1 MKQDL
6 ESGTGA
12 EKFIKNESDFPMD
25 PNVPPFVP
33 SNLPESP
40 EILRP
45 EPFFSS
51 SQYVS
56 PDISAT
62 MREIV
67 NLQAKQ
73 AELSSMIINQQKT
86 THLPVKEPPIFSGD
100 PFEYPAFI
108 TAFDS
113 IISANVPSD
122 RDRLF
127 FLNKYTKDKANEVV
141 KGFLAMSSDS
151 AYKEARKLLD
161 HRFGNPVHVAEA
173 YKSSLRKWP
182 QISDGNSSGLQEFS
196 DFLVRCEEA
205 MKTMN
210 SMGDLDSTQTLLKI
224 SAKLPCYSGVK
235 WCRQAHELQ
244 TKTKKII
251 TFSDF
256 EKFVKEEAELAK
268 DPIFSPDALKKE
280 RNKTLTVNQPRFGR
294 KIRPKS
300 KDVDGASGTSLGLQL
315 GVTVQSFLATGGLP
329 MESKIA
335 SEKSY
340 QPCPLCEGQH
350 SLVKCS
356 SFLKK
361 SVDQRSD
368 VIREKGLCYGCF
380 KRGHMSAGCRD
391 RFTCEECGRRHHT
404 LLHGVKPKSSNP
416 QPDTKAK
423 SSVHQPKKKEPQ
435 YEARSESKPAPE
447 SSNSNAISAAHSS
460 VPGNA
465 SLITNCRIVLAN
477 LFHKANPEKQ
487 TKVYALLDD
496 ASDTTFVTTQVQE
509 KLGIEGV
516 QTSFNLS
523 TMLGREVLEVERIDG
538 LMVQRID
545 GRVQV
550 ELPKAYA
557 RESIPSRKDQIPT
570 PEVADQWPHLQ
581 RIRDKIPPYEKDAE
595 IGLLIGCNC
604 PKAIKPK
611 EVIHGSS
618 EDPYAVRTLLGWSI
632 VGPVATSD
640 SSLEDH
646 ALNSTCHRTLARER
660 VPGDRESR
668 LSFVLK
674 GKTKELI
681 NPTAINQMFELD
693 FSDHNSGRHGLS
705 KEDRRFLEIVE
716 QGIHQCEGGHY
727 ELPFAIENRAHRTA

>member
-1 MKQDL
+1 M
-6 ESGTGA
+6 
-12 EKFIKNESDFPMD
+12 
-25 PNVPPFVP
+25 
-33 SNLPESP
+33 
-40 EILRP
+40 
-45 EPFFSS
+45 
-51 SQYVS
+51 
-56 PDISAT
+56 
-62 MREIV
+62 
-67 NLQAKQ
+67 
-73 AELSSMIINQQKT
+73 
-86 THLPVKEPPIFSGD
+86 
-100 PFEYPAFI
+100 
-108 TAFDS
+108 
-113 IISANVPSD
+113 
-122 RDRLF
+122 
-127 FLNKYTKDKANEVV
+127 
-141 KGFLAMSSDS
+141 
-151 AYKEARKLLD
+151 
-161 HRFGNPVHVAEA
+161 HVAEA

-205 MKTMN
+205 MKTMK
-210 SMGDLDSTQTLLKI
+210 SMGDLDSTQTLLQI
-224 SAKLPCYSGVK
+224 SAKLPSYSGVK
-235 WCRQAHELQ
+235 WCRQAHEAQ

-256 EKFVKEEAELAK
+256 VKFVKEEAELAN

-280 RNKTLTVNQPRFGR
+280 RNKTVTVNQPRFGR

-300 KDVDGASGTSLGLQL
+300 KGVDGASGKS
-315 GVTVQSFLATGGLP
+315 LATGGLP
-329 MESKIA
+329 IESKIA

-423 SSVHQPKKKEPQ
+423 SSVLQPKKKEPQ
-435 YEARSESKPAPE
+435 KEASSESKPAPE

-465 SLITNCRIVLAN
+465 SLITNCRIVLVD

-487 TKVYALLDD
+487 IKVYALLDD

-516 QTSFNLS
+516 QTSLNLS

-538 LMVQRID
+538 LIVQRLD

-557 RESIPSRKDQIPT
+557 RESVPSRRDQIPT

-581 RIRDKIPPYEKDAE
+581 KIRDKIPPYEKDAE

-611 EVIHGSS
+611 EVIHG
-618 EDPYAVRTLLGWSI
+618 
-632 VGPVATSD
+632 
-640 SSLEDH
+640 
-646 ALNSTCHRTLARER
+646 
-660 VPGDRESR
+660 
-668 LSFVLK
+668 
-674 GKTKELI
+674 
-681 NPTAINQMFELD
+681 
-693 FSDHNSGRHGLS
+693 
-705 KEDRRFLEIVE
+705 
-716 QGIHQCEGGHY
+716 
-727 ELPFAIENRAHRTA
+727 

>member
-1 MKQDL
+1 MRQDL
-6 ESGTGA
+6 KPGTGA
-12 EKFIKNESDFPMD
+12 ERLIKNERDFPMD

-73 AELSSMIINQQKT
+73 AELSSMMINQQKT
-86 THLPVKEPPIFSGD
+86 THLPVKQPPIFSGD

-113 IISANVPSD
+113 IVSANVPSD

-127 FLNKYTKDKANEVV
+127 FLDKYTKDKANEVV

-182 QISDGNSSGLQEFS
+182 KIGDGNSSGLQEFS

-210 SMGDLDSTQTLLKI
+210 SMGDLDSTQTLLQI
-224 SAKLPCYSGVK
+224 SAKLPSYSGVK
-235 WCRQAHELQ
+235 WCRQAHEAQ

-256 EKFVKEEAELAK
+256 VKFVKEEAELAN

-280 RNKTLTVNQPRFGR
+280 RNKTVTVNQPRFGR

-300 KDVDGASGTSLGLQL
+300 KGVDGANGTS
-315 GVTVQSFLATGGLP
+315 LATGGLP
-329 MESKIA
+329 IESKIE

-404 LLHGVKPKSSNP
+404 LLHGVKLKSSNP

-423 SSVHQPKKKEPQ
+423 LSVLQPKKKEPQ
-435 YEARSESKPAPE
+435 REARSESKPAPE

-465 SLITNCRIVLAN
+465 SLITNCRIVLVD

-487 TKVYALLDD
+487 IKVYALLDD

-516 QTSFNLS
+516 QTSLNLS

-538 LMVQRID
+538 LMVQGLD

-557 RESIPSRKDQIPT
+557 RESIPSRRDQIPT
-570 PEVADQWPHLQ
+570 PEVADNWPHLQ
-581 RIRDKIPPYEKDAE
+581 KIRDKIPPYEKDAE

-646 ALNSTCHRTLARER
+646 ALNSTCHRTLARGR

-681 NPTAINQMFELD
+681 NPYAINQFELD
-693 FSDHNSGRHGLS
+693 FSDHKKQR
-705 KEDRRFLEIVE
+705 KAWFV
-716 QGIHQCEGGHY
+716 
-727 ELPFAIENRAHRTA
+727 

>member
-1 MKQDL
+1 MSVFSVAYLRYHTPTPTRDNAPKQTHPASKSVTSVTSSISKTEAPRTRKMTEKGKAYQLGIKQANREALEKISTRPPSEKSRHSRKSSFRSSRSFSSNQISLALVDAAAKAAKLRAKMELFDKEREIRRMQLENEIAIANAEEDAIKRIIDEDKQSIKEENKSMKRDL
-6 ESGTGA
+6 ETGTGA
-12 EKFIKNESDFPMD
+12 ERFIKNERDFPMD
-25 PNVPPFVP
+25 AMVLSFIP

-40 EILRP
+40 DILRP

-100 PFEYPAFI
+100 PFQYPAFI

-113 IISANVPSD
+113 IIFAYVPLD
-122 RDRLF
+122 RDCLF

-151 AYKEARKLLD
+151 TYKEARKLLD

-210 SMGDLDSTQTLLKI
+210 SMGDLDSTQTLLQI
-224 SAKLPCYSGVK
+224 SAKLPSYSGVK
-235 WCRQAHELQ
+235 WCRHAHEAQ
-244 TKTKKII
+244 TKTKTI

-256 EKFVKEEAELAK
+256 VRFVKEEAELAN
-268 DPIFSPDALKKE
+268 DRIFSPDALKKE
-280 RNKTLTVNQPRFGR
+280 RNKTAIANQPRFGR

-300 KDVDGASGTSLGLQL
+300 KGIDGASGTSL
-315 GVTVQSFLATGGLP
+315 ATRGLP
-329 MESKIA
+329 IESKIA

-340 QPCPLCEGQH
+340 QPCPLCEDQY
-350 SLVKCS
+350 SVVKCS

-368 VIREKGLCYGCF
+368 VIHEKGLCYSCF
-380 KRGHMSAGCRD
+380 KRGHMSAGCLG
-391 RFTCEECGRRHHT
+391 RFTCEECGRCHHT

-416 QPDTKAK
+416 QPHTKEK
-423 SSVHQPKKKEPQ
+423 SSGLQPQKKEPQ
-435 YEARSESKPAPE
+435 KEASSESKPAPE
-447 SSNSNAISAAHSS
+447 SSNSNAISTAHSS

-465 SLITNCRIVLAN
+465 SLITNCRIVLVD

-487 TKVYALLDD
+487 IKMYALLDD
-496 ASDTTFVTTQVQE
+496 ASDMTFVTTRGFLVLLTR
-509 KLGIEGV
+509 KIV
-516 QTSFNLS
+516 PNL
-523 TMLGREVLEVERIDG
+523 TCCN
-538 LMVQRID
+538 
-545 GRVQV
+545 
-550 ELPKAYA
+550 
-557 RESIPSRKDQIPT
+557 T
-570 PEVADQWPHLQ
+570 P
-581 RIRDKIPPYEKDAE
+581 
-595 IGLLIGCNC
+595 
-604 PKAIKPK
+604 
-611 EVIHGSS
+611 
-618 EDPYAVRTLLGWSI
+618 
-632 VGPVATSD
+632 
-640 SSLEDH
+640 LEDSFLVCLFVWFVASH
-646 ALNSTCHRTLARER
+646 TNSALR
-660 VPGDRESR
+660 
-668 LSFVLK
+668 
-674 GKTKELI
+674 
-681 NPTAINQMFELD
+681 
-693 FSDHNSGRHGLS
+693 
-705 KEDRRFLEIVE
+705 
-716 QGIHQCEGGHY
+716 
-727 ELPFAIENRAHRTA
+727 

>member
-1 MKQDL
+1 MSVFSIAYLRNHTPTPIGDNAPKQTHPASNSVTSVTSSISKTEAPRSRKMTEKGKAYQLGIKQANREALEKISTRPPSEKSRHSRKSSFRSSRSFSSNQISLALVDAAAKAAKLRAKMELFDKEREIRRMQLENEIAIANAEEDAIKRIIDEDKQSIKEENKSMKRDL
-6 ESGTGA
+6 ETGTGA
-12 EKFIKNESDFPMD
+12 ERFIKNERDFPMD
-25 PNVPPFVP
+25 AMVLSFIP

-40 EILRP
+40 DILRP

-100 PFEYPAFI
+100 PFQYPAFI

-113 IISANVPSD
+113 IIFAYVPLD
-122 RDRLF
+122 RDCLF

-210 SMGDLDSTQTLLKI
+210 SMGDLDSTQTLLQI
-224 SAKLPCYSGVK
+224 SAKLPSYSGVK
-235 WCRQAHELQ
+235 WCRHAHEAQ
-244 TKTKKII
+244 TKTKTI

-256 EKFVKEEAELAK
+256 VRFVKEEAELANNR
-268 DPIFSPDALKKE
+268 IFSPDALKKE
-280 RNKTLTVNQPRFGR
+280 RNKTAIANQPRFGR

-300 KDVDGASGTSLGLQL
+300 KGIDGASGTSL
-315 GVTVQSFLATGGLP
+315 ATRGLP
-329 MESKIA
+329 IESKIA

-340 QPCPLCEGQH
+340 QPCPLCEDQY
-350 SLVKCS
+350 SVVKCS

-368 VIREKGLCYGCF
+368 VIHEKGLCYSCF
-380 KRGHMSAGCRD
+380 KRGHMSAGCLG
-391 RFTCEECGRRHHT
+391 RFTCEECGRCHHT

-416 QPDTKAK
+416 QPHTKEK
-423 SSVHQPKKKEPQ
+423 SSGLQPQKKEPQ
-435 YEARSESKPAPE
+435 KEASSESKPAPE
-447 SSNSNAISAAHSS
+447 SSNSNAISTAHSS

-465 SLITNCRIVLAN
+465 SLITNCRIVLVD
-477 LFHKANPEKQ
+477 LFHKANPGKQ
-487 TKVYALLDD
+487 IKMYALLDD
-496 ASDTTFVTTQVQE
+496 ASDMTFVTTRGFLVLLTR
-509 KLGIEGV
+509 KIV
-516 QTSFNLS
+516 PNL
-523 TMLGREVLEVERIDG
+523 TCCN
-538 LMVQRID
+538 
-545 GRVQV
+545 
-550 ELPKAYA
+550 
-557 RESIPSRKDQIPT
+557 T
-570 PEVADQWPHLQ
+570 P
-581 RIRDKIPPYEKDAE
+581 
-595 IGLLIGCNC
+595 
-604 PKAIKPK
+604 
-611 EVIHGSS
+611 
-618 EDPYAVRTLLGWSI
+618 
-632 VGPVATSD
+632 
-640 SSLEDH
+640 LEDSFLVCLFVWFVASH
-646 ALNSTCHRTLARER
+646 TNSALR
-660 VPGDRESR
+660 
-668 LSFVLK
+668 
-674 GKTKELI
+674 
-681 NPTAINQMFELD
+681 
-693 FSDHNSGRHGLS
+693 
-705 KEDRRFLEIVE
+705 
-716 QGIHQCEGGHY
+716 
-727 ELPFAIENRAHRTA
+727 